1 MHLIEHEMPLADY
14 NWDKILG
21 QHLPQGHTVVRSV
34 ATFFPAEADSNRQG
48 APRLDVVLTL
58 SDNMTVHY
66 HPKAELIWMNEP
78 QPTIAMRARM
88 NLAHK
93 LRK

>member
-1 MHLIEHEMPLADY
+1 MHLIEHEVPLADY
-14 NWDKILG
+14 NWDKIIG
-21 QHLPQGHTVVRSV
+21 QHLPRGRTVVRSV

-48 APRLDVVLTL
+48 APRLDVVL
-58 SDNMTVHY
+58 SDNMTVRY
-66 HPKAELIWMNEP
+66 HPKAKLTWMNEP
-78 QPTIAMRARM
+78 QPTIAMREWM